1 MRADRLVATLL
12 TLQARGRVTAARLA
26 EELEVSVATARR
38 DLEALSAAGIP
49 VYPQPGRGGGWQLL
63 GGART
68 DLSGLTGPEAQAL
81 FLLVGPAASVDPDAK
96 AALRK
101 LVRALPE
108 TFRSDAAAA
117 AEAIVIDPGEWGREQ
132 PPRPALLPVLE
143 AAVVQRRRVRLRY
156 AAWNREP
163 VERLVDP
170 WGLVRKREHWYLVGA
185 VDGAERTYRVDRML
199 EAEATDESA
208 ERPDGLDL
216 ADVWD
221 RVTAEVAERRAAA
234 TATIH
239 VDAGIVPLLRTQFGQ
254 QAIEE
259 VRLDDIRARV
269 RVSAPTEQLLA
280 RGLAGWAEYFEV
292 VEPAS
297 LRAELVRLGR
307 ALVERNTEGD
317 LLI

>member
-26 EELEVSVATARR
+26 EELEGSVATARR

-117 AEAIVIDPGEWGREQ
+117 AEAVVIDPGEWGREQ
-132 PPRPALLPVLE
+132 PPRPGLLPVLE

-199 EAEATDESA
+199 EAEATDEPA

-259 VRLDDIRARV
+259 ARLDEVRARV
-269 RVSAPTEQLLA
+269 RVTAPTEQLLA
-280 RGLAGWAEYFEV
+280 RGLAGWAEYLEV

-297 LRAELVRLGR
+297 LRSELVRLGR
-307 ALVERNTEGD
+307 ALIDRNTDRD